1 MNDQAEIKHL
11 RELLGLQERFFD
23 HQVASLRNEW
33 RIQEG
38 ANKIALELQEKEYA
52 RRLDALNHESARIQ
66 QAAARSVSAE
76 LYQADKN
83 ALCTRMDVLEKR
95 LIENK
100 DVVTANINQQ
110 AGYAAAW
117 GKFAIMVAIALP
129 LLMQII
135 RWQM

>member
-1 MNDQAEIKHL
+1 VNDQAEIKHL

-38 ANKIALELQEKEYA
+38 ANKTALELQEKEYA
-52 RRLDALNHESARIQ
+52 RRLDALNHESSRIQ